1 MTVGTRYGTKLCE
14 TGTLRELRIAAI
26 QLSGLRCKTSDV
38 ETGNDRGE
46 RGRGD
51 DEDASLAMVAAAIH
65 SCCHPIPARRAPVLV
80 ENLCHILILE
90 NYISTHHRY
99 CHQIFICL

>member
-1 MTVGTRYGTKLCE
+1 MTVCARYGTKLRE
-14 TGTLRELRIAAI
+14 TGTLGNLRIAAI

-38 ETGNDRGE
+38 ETGIDRGK

-65 SCCHPIPARRAPVLV
+65 LCHPIPARRAPVLV
-80 ENLCHILILE
+80 VNLRHCLILE
-90 NYISTHHRY
+90 NSISSTHR
-99 CHQIFICL
+99 